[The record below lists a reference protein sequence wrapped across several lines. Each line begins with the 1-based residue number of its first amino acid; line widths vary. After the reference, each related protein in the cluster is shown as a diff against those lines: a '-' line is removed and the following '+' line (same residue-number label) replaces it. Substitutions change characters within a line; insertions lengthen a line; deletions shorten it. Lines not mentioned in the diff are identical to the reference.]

1 MAYFCHVD
9 GSSLPFEENI
19 KICKQVVDYAHAHGV
34 VVEGE
39 LGTLAGV
46 EDDVSVDAEML
57 PIPTSEVEG
66 L

>member
-1 MAYFCHVD
+1 MVRPAVQK
-9 GSSLPFEENI
+9 NI

-46 EDDVSVDAEML
+46 EDDVSVDAEDAS
-57 PIPTSEVEG
+57 IPNQ
-66 L
+66 